1 MAMPLSFA
9 CKVDMLHTVTEAA
22 RTKGRG
28 GSTHSGT
35 SSGTKGGSC
44 PVTLR
49 SHQAM
54 ETLVKQAV
62 QV

>member
-22 RTKGRG
+22 RMKGHG
-28 GSTHSGT
+28 GSPN
-35 SSGTKGGSC
+35 SGTKGSSC

-54 ETLVKQAV
+54 ETLVKQAL